1 MMFFPAMADQL
12 AQAFR
17 LCRKHFVYAALFS
30 GLINLLYIAPT
41 LYMLQVYDRVVPTK
55 GLMTLLFLT
64 LILLGALGVMSLLD
78 RIRMRLLLGASVQLE
93 QTLTPAL
100 LDATLGRPD
109 LPEATMAM
117 RDLDAVRQ
125 TLTSPAMLAL
135 FDAPWTPIY
144 LLVCF
149 MLHPLIGALALAAGI
164 IMPTIAWANEKATRT
179 KLDGAQK
186 YANAVYARHDA
197 LLSGAEAVRALGM
210 RNALVSRQNAER
222 RSILAMQADA
232 AISAGGYYTA
242 SKFTRQ
248 ALQSLALGLGALLAV
263 DGRISAGAIFA
274 SSFLISRAIS
284 PIEQLVGTW
293 KTIVRARSGVNSL
306 SHLLSVTAVERS
318 PTRLPAPKGAIELD
332 QVVVFNQTRDG
343 TILSGVSLSVEAG
356 QVVAIVG
363 PSGAG
368 KSTLARVLAGALSCD
383 RGTLRI
389 DGADV
394 GDWEPERLGRHIG
407 FLPQDSRLFAGTIKE
422 NICRFD
428 SVIEDDADR
437 VDAAVID
444 AAVKTKAHDL
454 ILRLAQGYDHVMSAN
469 GQGLSA
475 GQAQRIALARAVYGS
490 PAVLVLDEPNSHLD
504 GEGDEHLL
512 AALAQL
518 KAEGRTIFV
527 VSHNRSIL
535 PVVDKLLL
543 LRDGRIET
551 FGPRDEV
558 LARMTPQPLPNVV
571 RRVAQA

>member
-1 MMFFPAMADQL
+1 MTFFPSLAEPL

-17 LCRKHFVYAALFS
+17 LCRKHFAYAALFS
-30 GLINLLYIAPT
+30 GFINLLFIAPT

-64 LILLGALGVMSLLD
+64 LILLGGLAAMSLLD
-78 RIRMRLLLGASVQLE
+78 RIRMRLLLRASVQLE
-93 QTLTPAL
+93 QTLTPTL

-125 TLTSPAMLAL
+125 TLTTPAMLAL
-135 FDAPWTPIY
+135 FDAPWTPVY

-149 MLHPLIGALALAAGI
+149 LLHPLIGILALVAGI
-164 IMPTIAWANEKATRT
+164 LMPLIAWANEKATRA
-179 KLDGAQK
+179 KLDAAQK

-210 RNALVSRQNAER
+210 RTAMVSRQNSER
-222 RSILAMQADA
+222 HTIMAMQADA
-232 AISAGGYYTA
+232 TLSAGGFYAA

-263 DGRISAGAIFA
+263 DGQISAGAIFA

-293 KTIVRARSGVNSL
+293 KTIVRARGGVASL
-306 SHLLSVTAVERS
+306 SRLLSVTAIERN
-318 PTRLPAPKGAIELD
+318 PTHLPAPKGAIELD

-343 TILSGVSLSVEAG
+343 TILGGISLKVEPG

-368 KSTLARVLAGALSCD
+368 KSTLARVLAGALPCD
-383 RGTLRI
+383 RGTIRI
-389 DGADV
+389 DGADL

-428 SVIEDDADR
+428 AVIDTDAER

-444 AAVKTKAHDL
+444 AALKTRAHEL
-454 ILRLAQGYDHVMSAN
+454 ILRLARGYDHVMSAN

-490 PAVLVLDEPNSHLD
+490 PALLVLDEPNSHLD
-504 GEGDEHLL
+504 GDGDEHLL
-512 AALAQL
+512 AALAEL
-518 KAEGRTIFV
+518 KAEGKTIFV

-535 PVVDKLLL
+535 PVVDKILL
-543 LRDGRIET
+543 LRDGRIEA
-551 FGPRDEV
+551 FGARDEV
-558 LARMTPQPLPNVV
+558 LARMVPQSLPNVV